1 MITYFKDSWDE
12 LRGNVHWLTRDKA
25 SNLMVVVAVFSV
37 ILALLTW
44 LIDMLFNNIIQ
55 QYFSLFTS

>member
-1 MITYFKDSWDE
+1 MIAYFKESWDE
-12 LRGNVHWLTRDKA
+12 LRSNVSWLTRDKA

-44 LIDMLFNNIIQ
+44 VIDMFFNNIIQ
-55 QYFSLFTS
+55 QYFKLFTS